1 MTQGERIKELRKYLQ
16 LTLEKFGEKLGVGKT
31 AISKIENN
39 ERGVTEQMVKAI
51 CREFDVNEDW
61 LRTGEGNMFIE
72 LSEQEKVM
80 KYTGLLLKDE
90 DSAVANAIQA
100 LIVTYE
106 QLDDTSKATLNK
118 IIMQYIDNLKKEP
131 VT

>member
-1 MTQGERIKELRKYLQ
+1 MKDRIRKLRKELD
-16 LTLEKFGEKLGVGKT
+16 LTQQKFADRLGVKRNTVGQWECGINALT
-31 AISKIENN
+31 DQVINS
-39 ERGVTEQMVKAI
+39 I
-51 CREFDVNEDW
+51 CREFDVNDNW

-118 IIMQYIDNLKKEP
+118 IIMQYMDNLKKSR
-131 VT
+131 

>member
-1 MTQGERIKELRKYLQ
+1 MENMNSRI
-16 LTLEKFGEKLGVGKT
+16 EKLIEALDITRT
-31 AISKIENN
+31 AFAKKINVTQPYISKLIAGNGVPSDRLIED
-39 ERGVTEQMVKAI
+39 I
-51 CREFDVNEDW
+51 CEKYDVNEDW
-61 LRTGEGNMFIE
+61 LRTGKGDMFIV
-72 LSEQEKVM
+72 LTDQQKIM

-118 IIMQYIDNLKKEP
+118 IIMQYIDNLKKSQ
-131 VT
+131 

>member
-1 MTQGERIKELRKYLQ
+1 MKDRLKKLRKELDMTQQAFADKIGMKQNTIAQYEMGR
-16 LTLEKFGEKLGVGKT
+16 TT
-31 AISKIENN
+31 PSDAIIFS
-39 ERGVTEQMVKAI
+39 I
-51 CREFDVNEDW
+51 CREFNVNENW

-118 IIMQYIDNLKKEP
+118 IIMQYMDNLKKSR
-131 VT
+131 

>member
-1 MTQGERIKELRKYLQ
+1 MKDRIKKLRKELD
-16 LTLEKFGEKLGVGKT
+16 LTQQAFADKIGMKQNTIAQYEMGRT
-31 AISKIENN
+31 TPSDAIIFS
-39 ERGVTEQMVKAI
+39 I
-51 CREFDVNEDW
+51 CREFDVNENW

-80 KYTGLLLKDE
+80 KFTGLLLKDE
-90 DSAVANAIQA
+90 DSVVANAIQA

-118 IIMQYIDNLKKEP
+118 IIMQYIDNLKKSQ
-131 VT
+131 